1 MPACMYK
8 NIQKILYTIFAI
20 VENIMFFLY
29 ESYLKL
35 LTLESP
41 LWHHDPILHT
51 HNTDLCDS
59 MSDTEQLFFSKM
71 PTRVSRTSINIVLVC
86 F

>member
-41 LWHHDPILHT
+41 L
-51 HNTDLCDS
+51 
-59 MSDTEQLFFSKM
+59 
-71 PTRVSRTSINIVLVC
+71 
-86 F
+86 